1 VILVP
6 GRVPCIAFVNMKVL
20 YFAKTSEI
28 GPSSR
33 YRIFQYVPYLQSC
46 AVNITV
52 MPLFGPA
59 YFRLLL
65 WPSVLRLF
73 ATMVYVAL
81 RFAKRAIDMM
91 TLGKADLVVI
101 EGQLFPYMGLTA
113 ERMLTKRYKVIV
125 ELDDAIY
132 LTYRHEQKI
141 PALLRMSSGAIVG
154 NRTLAEYAVRYQ
166 PDVRV
171 IPTVVDT
178 ERFSPMDT
186 KERRGRLGPEEVRN
200 LIIVWIGLD
209 YNVSFLDLLV
219 PALQRVEKEHPVTV
233 RIISSRPYSLPG
245 IKTEFR
251 PWSFETEVAD
261 LRDSDIGI
269 MPLPDTEWAR
279 GKCGLKLLQ
288 YMAVGIPC
296 VASPVGVNRE
306 IISDGHNGFT
316 AATEEEW
323 YARLLALCRDPTFRS
338 KIGKAGRATV
348 ESAYSLQ
355 AWAPRLA
362 DAYRAMADT
371 SHGVNVGLADSAT
384 LSGTLARRSR

>member
-1 VILVP
+1 
-6 GRVPCIAFVNMKVL
+6 MKVL

-46 AVNITV
+46 AVDITV
-52 MPLFGPA
+52 TPLFGPA

-65 WPSVLRLF
+65 WPPIIRLF
-73 ATMVYVAL
+73 AKVVYVAL
-81 RFAKRAIDMM
+81 RFAKRTIDVM

-101 EGQLFPYMGLTA
+101 EGQLFPYIGLIA
-113 ERMLTKRYKVIV
+113 ERMLTKRYKVV
-125 ELDDAIY
+125 MELDDAIY

-166 PDVRV
+166 PNVRV

-186 KERRGRLGPEEVRN
+186 KERRSRPGPQEDRH
-200 LIIVWIGLD
+200 LLIVWIGLD

-219 PALQRVEKEHPVTV
+219 PALQRLQKAHPVTV

-306 IISDGHNGFT
+306 IISDGRNGFM
-316 AATEEEW
+316 AAGDEEW
-323 YARLLALCRDPTFRS
+323 YARLLALCRDPMLRS
-338 KIGKAGRATV
+338 RIGKAGRATV
-348 ESAYSLQ
+348 ESEYSLQ

-362 DAYRAMADT
+362 DAYRAMVDMPR
-371 SHGVNVGLADSAT
+371 GVEVGTAGSAT
-384 LSGTLARRSR
+384 FSGTSLARRSR